1 MRPLR
6 RLAVARDTA
15 HPAQGRLSPA
25 FRNSILKNETRPE
38 PPVTPNDD
46 ETPDDPKFVSAL
58 SRGLSLLRAFRPSEV
73 WLSNHAFAQRTGL
86 PKATVTRLTYTLC
99 KLGYLQQAEPG
110 GEYRLGPGVL
120 ALGYGVLAGM
130 DLKDRAALELAD
142 ICAGDNPNVA
152 AALGERYGQSVVY
165 LATHRSPNSVSMV
178 FHLGAQ
184 VPLFHS
190 AIGRAILMGL
200 PQDTQ
205 DSLLDE
211 ALRDAPTDRH
221 DRLRGG
227 LARARADFARW
238 GFCTSFGEWRSE
250 INGIA
255 VPVPPVQGRPLSAIN
270 VGGFAFLNPEA
281 LLLDTYAPRL
291 LRAAKTLS
299 LRPQD
304 HV

>member
-1 MRPLR
+1 
-6 RLAVARDTA
+6 
-15 HPAQGRLSPA
+15 
-25 FRNSILKNETRPE
+25 
-38 PPVTPNDD
+38 VTPPDDED

-58 SRGLSLLRAFRPSEV
+58 SRGLSLLRAFRPSET

-99 KLGYLQQAEPG
+99 KLGYLQQGEPG

-120 ALGYGVLAGM
+120 TLGFGVLAGM
-130 DLKDRAALELAD
+130 ELKDRAALELAD
-142 ICAGDNPNVA
+142 LCAGDNPNVA

-200 PQDTQ
+200 PTAMQDT
-205 DSLLDE
+205 LLDE
-211 ALRDAPTDRH
+211 ALRQSPADRH
-221 DRLRGG
+221 DRLRNG
-227 LARARADFARW
+227 LSRAREDFARW
-238 GFCTSFGEWRSE
+238 GFCTSFGEWRPE

-255 VPVPPVQGRPLSAIN
+255 VPVMPVQGQALAAIN

-281 LLLDTYAPRL
+281 MLLDTYAPRL
-291 LRAAKTLS
+291 LRAARTLS
-299 LRPQD
+299 LRPPD
-304 HV
+304 HE